1 MHRVDTT
8 VQVTVFA
15 GTWVGS
21 GASLGRVGSV
31 PLCSCRGPCSRG
43 PWFGNFLVSL
53 SLGKWCFLP
62 FSELSLSAPI
72 TLGLVSGI
80 RCPAALTFLLWLLH
94 PDSRASSAEVLLDY
108 GSHGNLIPVKFVKK
122 ACVSIWPHLFMVP
135 FLLLVA
141 HADRVQPWPCPV
153 GQREYNL
160 WAVLDPSSSQFPSPI
175 WLTRQGA
182 PGGQSLTALVGVFAS
197 AKVQAFHACNSTDPL
212 HWRTWGHNPVFVCYT
227 SRLCLHLFKGDWL
240 WSSWDV
246 RRCS

>member
-1 MHRVDTT
+1 M
-8 VQVTVFA
+8 VFPTIF
-15 GTWVGS
+15 GVVPFSTYNS
-21 GASLGRVGSV
+21 G
-31 PLCSCRGPCSRG
+31 
-43 PWFGNFLVSL
+43 F
-53 SLGKWCFLP
+53 GKWHQMLLALDVP
-62 FSELSLSAPI
+62 QQPSLFCSGSC
-72 TLGLVSGI
+72 TLTAEHPLL
-80 RCPAALTFLLWLLH
+80 RCCWTM
-94 PDSRASSAEVLLDY
+94 

-153 GQREYNL
+153 GQREYHL